1 MDGGKAVAAH
11 FGEVVPLWLAV
22 LALEVSELAGEDAG
36 AALER
41 TYEAA
46 FCAFCEEAASSG
58 RADPAAA
65 LRAAVSKRQEGSGND
80 RRSH

>member
-1 MDGGKAVAAH
+1 MDEGKVMAAH

-22 LALEVSELAGEDAG
+22 LALEVSELACEDAG

-46 FCAFCEEAASSG
+46 FCAFCENAATSG
-58 RADPAAA
+58 SANPAEA
-65 LRAAVSKRQEGSGND
+65 LRAAVSKQPEGNLND
-80 RRSH
+80 

>member
-1 MDGGKAVAAH
+1 MDERKAMAAH
-11 FGEVVPLWLAV
+11 FSEVVPLWLAV
-22 LALEVSELAGEDAG
+22 LALEVSELTGEDAG

-46 FCAFCEEAASSG
+46 FCAFCEEAASNG

-65 LRAAVSKRQEGSGND
+65 LRAAMSKQRD
-80 RRSH
+80 